1 MTILCLLLA
10 LILAALLVQRL
21 VFSFAAQD
29 PARYAASGPAFD
41 LRTHLGGAMIS
52 EGVIFGP
59 DGRMAVRFVA
69 RMTGTFQGET
79 GTLAESFRYA
89 GGGTQERKWTLKL
102 ASGGR
107 FTATAPDIVGVARGV
122 QSGATAQLRYRLR
135 LTEEA
140 GGHVLDVT
148 DWMYLMEDGTI
159 MNKSEM
165 RKFGLKVAELIA
177 TIRPLPKDEA

>member
-1 MTILCLLLA
+1 MTVLCLLLA

-21 VFSFAAQD
+21 AFSFAAQD
-29 PARYAASGPAFD
+29 PARYAGTGPAFD
-41 LRTHLGGAMIS
+41 IRTHLGGAMIS

-59 DGRMAVRFVA
+59 NGRVSVRFVA
-69 RMTGTFQGET
+69 RMTGAFQGDS

-89 GGGTQERKWTLKL
+89 GGGTQDRMWTLKL

-107 FTATAPDIVGVARGV
+107 FTATAPDIVGTARGV
-122 QSGATAQLRYRLR
+122 QSGATARMRYRLR

-177 TIRPLPKDEA
+177 TIRPLTTGEG